1 MILEKGNFLDWL
13 AVAPYWASWRVLA
26 LPGSASN
33 NFGVGAGAGQDTRK
47 GGMEGARGSM
57 ESC

>member
-1 MILEKGNFLDWL
+1 LDGL

-47 GGMEGARGSM
+47 GGMEGARGSI